1 MTSKSSKA
9 SIAQRLADEC
19 LNLYRVMLD
28 GCRQIELLRDNA
40 FGPVVADRSVSE
52 LLEAKKET
60 EVAVDRILAAVDKLM
75 ATDCSD
81 ADAVRQAIDVNC
93 MAIYEACTFQ
103 DITGQRISKVLH
115 SIRVAGTALESL
127 HGLWSGSSGAVSPA
141 AGLETDADSLL
152 NGPALAGEGLDQ
164 DEVNRLLTAN
174 VGG

>member
-1 MTSKSSKA
+1 MKSQPKA
-9 SIAQRLADEC
+9 PIAQRLADEC
-19 LNLYRVMLD
+19 LTLYRIMLD

-40 FGPVVADRSVSE
+40 FGPGVADRSVSE

-60 EVAVDRILAAVDKLM
+60 EVAVDRILASVEKLM

-81 ADAVRQAIDVNC
+81 ADSVRQAINVNC

-115 SIRVAGTALESL
+115 SIRVAGAALESL
-127 HGLWSGSSGAVSPA
+127 HGLWSGSLVAGPSA
-141 AGLETDADSLL
+141 AGLSSEADSLL
-152 NGPALAGEGLDQ
+152 NGPALSGEGLDQ

-174 VGG
+174 VGR